1 MDESI
6 DRDTFARRQAEMTA
20 NWYEG
25 VKRRVGDVEA
35 YIAGRQDAY
44 MDRWR
49 EAGRFIPDGARVLD
63 IGAGNLY
70 PALFEYF
77 RHKGLDYH
85 YLDVDESAVLGSMA
99 MGADYGFTAD
109 KFAKGFNDQFAFPD
123 GSFDAVFSSHCIE
136 HSFDLAKTFSE
147 VNRILK
153 PDGNLLMAVPFGWE
167 SNPEHPYF
175 LGPDHWIALVEDHG
189 FSVRVAQI
197 GREYP
202 ESGYD
207 YFIAAR
213 KVQSAGGPC
222 RIAPE
227 RFRKD
232 NYTFM
237 PFDSE
242 HIRCK
247 GSVVRTADGSASHMK
262 GGAWTMTLAIPAT
275 ATEVLPILVKHNWSG
290 TIQITSNDS
299 SSWHDLFSWFPFVQ
313 PVRHALRRGGF
324 GQHQVVIRPIGKNDS
339 SWSTEAVLHGVMY
352 R

>member
-1 MDESI
+1 MEEKL

-25 VKRRVGDVEA
+25 VKRREGDVEA
-35 YIAGRQDAY
+35 YIARRQGAY
-44 MDRWR
+44 LDRWH
-49 EAGRFIPDGARVLD
+49 EAGRFIADGSRVLD

-77 RHKGLDYH
+77 QSKRLDYH

-99 MGADYGFTAD
+99 MGASFGFAES
-109 KFAKGFNDQFAFPD
+109 KFAQGFNDQFAFAD
-123 GSFDAVFSSHCIE
+123 AHFDAIFSSHCIE
-136 HSFDLAKTFSE
+136 HSFNLAKTFSE
-147 VNRILK
+147 LNRILK
-153 PDGNLLMAVPFGWE
+153 ADGNLLMAVPFGWE

-175 LGPDHWIALVEDHG
+175 LGPDHWIALLEDHG

-213 KVQSAGGPC
+213 KVRSDRGPS
-222 RIAPE
+222 RIAPDSY
-227 RFRKD
+227 RKD
-232 NYTFM
+232 NYVFI
-237 PFDSE
+237 PSDSE
-242 HIRCK
+242 SIRYV
-247 GSVVRTADGSASHMK
+247 GAVTRIEEGSAAHLK
-262 GGAWTMTLAIPAT
+262 GHAWSITITLPSS
-275 ATEVLPILVKHNWSG
+275 ATELLPVLTKHNWSG
-290 TIQITSNDS
+290 TIQMVSRDA
-299 SSWHDLFSWFPFVQ
+299 SSWHDLYSWFPYVQ
-313 PVRHALRRGGF
+313 PVRHGLRRLGAGS
-324 GQHQVVIRPIGKNDS
+324 HQVVIKPIGKNEA